1 MDFGKYE
8 KYMNDRK
15 AVTVENNRRIEKK
28 FAECEKWVADNL
40 INCGCVFTNHSE
52 LLQKQSFMIWIDN
65 GISISHKIYKLSE
78 CGITPLVLLPY
89 PGCMSI
95 LCTSLSYLSQGFS
108 VRGYCSLISRLR
120 STLVCNI
127 SCAFCISSCGI
138 SLSLYSST
146 NS

>member
-65 GISISHKIYKLSE
+65 GISISHKIYKLSLNVVL
-78 CGITPLVLLPY
+78 PLLYCCL
-89 PGCMSI
+89 I
-95 LCTSLSYLSQGFS
+95 LSEYKNNPQGFKPRGRFLFTAYS
-108 VRGYCSLISRLR
+108 VI
-120 STLVCNI
+120 
-127 SCAFCISSCGI
+127 
-138 SLSLYSST
+138 LYFL
-146 NS
+146 

>member
-78 CGITPLVLLPY
+78 CGITPLVPLPY
-89 PGCMSI
+89 P
-95 LCTSLSYLSQGFS
+95 
-108 VRGYCSLISRLR
+108 VRI
-120 STLVCNI
+120 
-127 SCAFCISSCGI
+127 
-138 SLSLYSST
+138 
-146 NS
+146 

>member
-52 LLQKQSFMIWIDN
+52 
-65 GISISHKIYKLSE
+65 YKNN
-78 CGITPLVLLPY
+78 P
-89 PGCMSI
+89 
-95 LCTSLSYLSQGFS
+95 QGFIKPRGHFVYCIFCYFVFSTS
-108 VRGYCSLISRLR
+108 VATARV
-120 STLVCNI
+120 VCCLF
-127 SCAFCISSCGI
+127 SM
-138 SLSLYSST
+138 
-146 NS
+146 

>member
-1 MDFGKYE
+1 MWFGFNHSTKYLSGVAVLLPRYYRGGYYGFWKYE

-89 PGCMSI
+89 P
-95 LCTSLSYLSQGFS
+95 
-108 VRGYCSLISRLR
+108 VRI
-120 STLVCNI
+120 
-127 SCAFCISSCGI
+127 
-138 SLSLYSST
+138 
-146 NS
+146 

>member
-52 LLQKQSFMIWIDN
+52 LLDFKRGNALPQYAFHWHLPMLIPWLLSF
-65 GISISHKIYKLSE
+65 LF
-78 CGITPLVLLPY
+78 TLP
-89 PGCMSI
+89 
-95 LCTSLSYLSQGFS
+95 
-108 VRGYCSLISRLR
+108 
-120 STLVCNI
+120 
-127 SCAFCISSCGI
+127 
-138 SLSLYSST
+138 
-146 NS
+146 

>member
-78 CGITPLVLLPY
+78 CGITP
-89 PGCMSI
+89 S
-95 LCTSLSYLSQGFS
+95 CTAALSCQNIKITPKASSSQGGILFTAYS
-108 VRGYCSLISRLR
+108 VILYFLQVLPLPGLSAVCFQCRL
-120 STLVCNI
+120 
-127 SCAFCISSCGI
+127 
-138 SLSLYSST
+138 
-146 NS
+146 

>member
-78 CGITPLVLLPY
+78 CGITPLVLLKITPKA
-89 PGCMSI
+89 S
-95 LCTSLSYLSQGFS
+95 SSQGGILFTAYS
-108 VRGYCSLISRLR
+108 VILYFLQVLPLPGLSAVCFQCRL
-120 STLVCNI
+120 
-127 SCAFCISSCGI
+127 
-138 SLSLYSST
+138 
-146 NS
+146 

>member
-52 LLQKQSFMIWIDN
+52 LLQKQSFMI
-65 GISISHKIYKLSE
+65 Y
-78 CGITPLVLLPY
+78 VR
-89 PGCMSI
+89 I
-95 LCTSLSYLSQGFS
+95 LKHIKDFYRPAYRHT
-108 VRGYCSLISRLR
+108 
-120 STLVCNI
+120 
-127 SCAFCISSCGI
+127 AF
-138 SLSLYSST
+138 
-146 NS
+146 

>member
-1 MDFGKYE
+1 MDYKEYE

-40 INCGCVFTNHSE
+40 INCDCVFTNHSE
-52 LLQKQSFMIWIDN
+52 LLQEQSFMIWIDN

-89 PGCMSI
+89 P
-95 LCTSLSYLSQGFS
+95 
-108 VRGYCSLISRLR
+108 VRI
-120 STLVCNI
+120 
-127 SCAFCISSCGI
+127 
-138 SLSLYSST
+138 
-146 NS
+146 

>member
-78 CGITPLVLLPY
+78 CGITPAPCCFLSALICMVLLYPHYLPLLQISFLQFSPCRIYIPY
-89 PGCMSI
+89 W
-95 LCTSLSYLSQGFS
+95 
-108 VRGYCSLISRLR
+108 
-120 STLVCNI
+120 
-127 SCAFCISSCGI
+127 
-138 SLSLYSST
+138 
-146 NS
+146 

>member
-78 CGITPLVLLPY
+78 CGI
-89 PGCMSI
+89 I
-95 LCTSLSYLSQGFS
+95 LSEYKNNPQGFIKPRGHFVYCIFCYFVFSTS
-108 VRGYCSLISRLR
+108 VTTAGV
-120 STLVCNI
+120 VCCLF
-127 SCAFCISSCGI
+127 SM
-138 SLSLYSST
+138 
-146 NS
+146 

>member
-52 LLQKQSFMIWIDN
+52 LLQKQSFMIWIDTALAFLIKYIN
-65 GISISHKIYKLSE
+65 FLNVVLPLLYCCLILSE
-78 CGITPLVLLPY
+78 YKNNP
-89 PGCMSI
+89 
-95 LCTSLSYLSQGFS
+95 QGFIKPRGHFVYCIFCYFVFSTS
-108 VRGYCSLISRLR
+108 VTTAGV
-120 STLVCNI
+120 VCCLF
-127 SCAFCISSCGI
+127 SM
-138 SLSLYSST
+138 
-146 NS
+146 

>member
-1 MDFGKYE
+1 MEVITYCLNTYPGLRYCCPGTIDVDIMDFGKYE

-89 PGCMSI
+89 P
-95 LCTSLSYLSQGFS
+95 
-108 VRGYCSLISRLR
+108 VRI
-120 STLVCNI
+120 
-127 SCAFCISSCGI
+127 
-138 SLSLYSST
+138 
-146 NS
+146 

>member
-78 CGITPLVLLPY
+78 CGINCKNLL
-89 PGCMSI
+89 G
-95 LCTSLSYLSQGFS
+95 G
-108 VRGYCSLISRLR
+108 LR
-120 STLVCNI
+120 STHCSGILEPSTTSIVLP
-127 SCAFCISSCGI
+127 ASSV
-138 SLSLYSST
+138 T
-146 NS
+146 PTAP

>member
-78 CGITPLVLLPY
+78 CGITGAY
-89 PGCMSI
+89 HI
-95 LCTSLSYLSQGFS
+95 LFLSCIFCRRRDIDPSACECHY
-108 VRGYCSLISRLR
+108 I
-120 STLVCNI
+120 
-127 SCAFCISSCGI
+127 AF
-138 SLSLYSST
+138 
-146 NS
+146 

>member
-52 LLQKQSFMIWIDN
+52 LLQKQSFMIWI
-65 GISISHKIYKLSE
+65 SE

-89 PGCMSI
+89 P
-95 LCTSLSYLSQGFS
+95 
-108 VRGYCSLISRLR
+108 VRI
-120 STLVCNI
+120 
-127 SCAFCISSCGI
+127 
-138 SLSLYSST
+138 
-146 NS
+146 